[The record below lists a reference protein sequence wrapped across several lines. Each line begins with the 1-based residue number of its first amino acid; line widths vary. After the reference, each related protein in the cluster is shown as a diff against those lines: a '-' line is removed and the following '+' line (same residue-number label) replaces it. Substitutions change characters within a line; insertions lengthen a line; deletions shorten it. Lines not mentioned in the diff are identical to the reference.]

1 MDINA
6 ANMAVV
12 TFQENNHIAVVNLV
26 SGKVVKDFP
35 AGAVDLTAIDTI
47 ENDLIE
53 LNSSLTAV
61 PREPDGVTWI
71 SASKFVTADEGDLFG
86 GSRGFTVYNKSGRV
100 KYTSG
105 KALEHL
111 VTRLGHYPEDRSE
124 NKGNE
129 PENADYAV
137 YGQRDNKD
145 KAKGKK
151 AHDKARSMLFVA
163 SERSSVIFV
172 YEIDASGKRPVLQ
185 QVLPAGVGPEGVK
198 AIPSRNLLVA
208 ASEED
213 AREDGIRSVINIYE
227 LSEGA
232 PNYPT
237 VVSAD
242 RNDGTPIPLAALSGL
257 AVDPADGDTV
267 YTIHDSFYRQ
277 SRIYAMD
284 VGQQPAVITDE
295 IVLKDGTLTVDL
307 DPEGIAVSA
316 SGDGS
321 FWVASEGAGSVDDP
335 DRPVTSNNVL
345 VHAAADGDIMAT
357 VSLPDSVNEK
367 QRRFG
372 FEGVT
377 SVMEGDNEVLYV
389 AFQRAWIGDPEP
401 DNVADGGK
409 VRIGRYNT
417 GTGDWSFAYYPL
429 DVRESPN
436 EGWVG
441 LSEIT
446 ALGGDEFAVLER
458 DNQAGPDARIKKVYK
473 FSVTGVAFK
482 ADGEAFETVS
492 KTLVDDL
499 MDDLQA
505 PNGLVLEKVEGMTV
519 LPDGTTLV
527 VNDNDGVDDSN
538 GETQLLRIDGLF

>member
-1 MDINA
+1 M
-6 ANMAVV
+6 
-12 TFQENNHIAVVNLV
+12 
-26 SGKVVKDFP
+26 
-35 AGAVDLTAIDTI
+35 
-47 ENDLIE
+47 
-53 LNSSLTAV
+53 
-61 PREPDGVTWI
+61 
-71 SASKFVTADEGDLFG
+71 
-86 GSRGFTVYNKSGRV
+86 

-105 KALEHL
+105 NALEHL

-137 YGQRDNKD
+137 YGKRDNKD

-242 RNDGTPIPLAALSGL
+242 RNDGTPIPWAALSGL

-284 VGQQPAVITDE
+284 VSQQPAVITDE

-335 DRPVTSNNVL
+335 DRPVASNNVL

-357 VSLPDSVNEK
+357 VALPDSVNEK

-372 FEGVT
+372 FEGVA
-377 SVMEGDNEVLYV
+377 SVMEAGDEVLYV

-446 ALGGDEFAVLER
+446 ALGDGEFAVLER